1 MTLEQANKGKGERL
15 SEMNLYHWAD
25 ERRMPDML
33 LQLLRVPDIPEDLQ
47 KQLLQAHKEVE
58 QLGAVTYPTKARVE
72 YYLHQ
77 YQEYILELVNKLGK

>member
-1 MTLEQANKGKGERL
+1 MKML
-15 SEMNLYHWAD
+15 SEMNIYHWTD

-33 LQLLRVPDIPEDLQ
+33 LQLLSVPDVPEDLR
-47 KQLLQAHKEVE
+47 KELSQANKEVE

-77 YQEYILELVNKLGK
+77 YQDYISELVKKLEK